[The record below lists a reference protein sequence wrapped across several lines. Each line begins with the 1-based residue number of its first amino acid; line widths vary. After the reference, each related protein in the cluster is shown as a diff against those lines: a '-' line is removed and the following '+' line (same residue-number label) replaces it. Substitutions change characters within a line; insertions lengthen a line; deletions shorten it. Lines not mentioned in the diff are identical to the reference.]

1 MGFERAN
8 VLNLAKAKWNY
19 LVLIIVIIAFPIVVK
34 TYFVTRV
41 AIVVAIFAINI
52 TGITLLT
59 RYAGV
64 VSLGHSAFFAL
75 GAYGSAILTVKYNVN
90 PWLAMAIAACVTVLV
105 AYIFGVPFLK
115 LRLAYLAMAT
125 LGLGEVFYLLA
136 KDLTDITGGMS
147 GIIGIP
153 YLRFGPIELKEDW
166 QIFYL
171 FMFFVLVFVFLT
183 DNIGKTKLGRA
194 YHAIRTNETAAQA
207 MGINVQKELGKLFC
221 FTALISSLSG
231 SMLAHFITFIS
242 PQSFTLF
249 FSFTVL
255 IIVIIGGANV
265 WGGLITAVVLIGLSE
280 FFRGLQDVSLGLY
293 GLVLV
298 VSLFVLPEGMAGLFQ
313 TLAKRS
319 RPAYRGIREP
329 SGPHNPGIFQKE
341 AGKSTLHDKKVMELN
356 HISMKFG
363 GTQALSDVSLSI
375 HRNQIVGIIGPN
387 GAGKTTLLN
396 VINGFLTPLQGTVIL
411 KGEDVTKT
419 PPYEMAGKRMGRTF
433 QLLNL
438 FKGMTVIEN
447 VMVGCHLK
455 GRCGIFM
462 GGLNIGR
469 SRREEETIHHAAMKS
484 IDFLGLGNKA
494 YDLVENLSY
503 GEQKLVELARAL
515 AMEPDLLLL
524 DEPAAGLNSAETESL
539 SDILRR
545 IRSQGITIVLVE
557 HNMPLVMSISDS
569 VFVLDFGHGI
579 AFGTPE
585 EVSKNDEVI
594 RAYLGQGS
602 NHA

>member
-1 MGFERAN
+1 MPLKQNNIINF
-8 VLNLAKAKWNY
+8 LNARWNY
-19 LVLIIVIIAFPIVVK
+19 IVLIIVIIAFPIVVK
-34 TYFVTRV
+34 TFFVNRV
-41 AIVVAIFAINI
+41 AIVVAIFIMNV
-52 TGITLLT
+52 TGMTLLT

-75 GAYGSAILTVKYNVN
+75 GAYGSAILTVKFNLN

-105 AYIFGVPFLK
+105 AYVFGLPFLK

-153 YLRFGPIELKEDW
+153 YLKLGPIELREDW

-183 DNIGKTKLGRA
+183 ENIGKTRLGRA

-207 MGINVQKELGKLFC
+207 MGIDVQKELGKLFC
-221 FTALISSLSG
+221 FTALISSISG
-231 SMLAHFITFIS
+231 SMLSHFITFIS
-242 PQSFTLF
+242 PQSFTLH

-280 FFRGLQDVSLGLY
+280 FFRGLQDISLGLY
-293 GLVLV
+293 GFVLIL
-298 VSLFVLPEGMAGLFQ
+298 SLFIFPEGIAGLFRNF
-313 TLAKRS
+313 TKKRNVAEKRIIEPFR
-319 RPAYRGIREP
+319 RPNPDNFQKKPEHLN
-329 SGPHNPGIFQKE
+329 PHNEKI
-341 AGKSTLHDKKVMELN
+341 LDLN

-363 GTQALSDVSLSI
+363 GTQALLNVSLSI
-375 HRNQIVGIIGPN
+375 HQNQIVGIIGPN

-396 VINGFLTPLQGTVIL
+396 IINGFLTPLEGRVL
-411 KGEDVTKT
+411 FKGKDVTET
-419 PPYEMAGKRMGRTF
+419 PPYEMAGQSMGRTF

-455 GRCGIFM
+455 GRTGIFM
-462 GGLNIGR
+462 GGLNMGR
-469 SRREEETIHHAAMKS
+469 ARQDEQVIHEAAMQS
-484 IDFLGLGNKA
+484 LDFLGMVHRA

-503 GEQKLVELARAL
+503 GEQKFVELARAL
-515 AMEPDLLLL
+515 AMEPELLLL
-524 DEPAAGLNSAETESL
+524 DEPAAGLNSAETENL
-539 SDILRR
+539 SDVLRR
-545 IRSQGITIVLVE
+545 IRDRRITLVLVE
-557 HNMPLVMSISDS
+557 HNMPLVMGISDS
-569 VFVLDFGHGI
+569 VFVLNFGRGI
-579 AFGTPE
+579 ALGTPE
-585 EVSKNDEVI
+585 EVSRNDEVI
-594 RAYLGQGS
+594 RAYLGRDS

>member
-1 MGFERAN
+1 MGLKPENIFD
-8 VLNLAKAKWNY
+8 LIKGKWNY
-19 LVLIIVIIAFPIVVK
+19 ILLIIVIIAFPIVVK
-34 TYFVTRV
+34 TFFVTRV
-41 AIVVAIFAINI
+41 AIVVAIFTLNI
-52 TGITLLT
+52 TGLTLLT

-75 GAYGSAILTVKYNVN
+75 GAYGSAIMTVKFNLN
-90 PWLAMAIAACVTVLV
+90 PWLAMAVAACFTVLV

-136 KDLTDITGGMS
+136 KDLTNITGGMS

-153 YLRFGPIELKEDW
+153 YLSLGPIELREDW

-171 FMFFVLVFVFLT
+171 FMFFVLVFVLLT
-183 DNIGKTKLGRA
+183 DNIGKTRLGRA

-242 PQSFTLF
+242 PQSFTLY

-280 FFRGLQDVSLGLY
+280 LFRGLQDTSLGLY
-293 GLVLV
+293 GLVLIL
-298 VSLFVLPEGMAGLFQ
+298 SLFVFPEGLAGLFRNL
-313 TLAKRS
+313 TTRRHSAE
-319 RPAYRGIREP
+319 GMTVEP
-329 SGPHNPGIFQKE
+329 LKSFNPGPLEKNSV
-341 AGKSTLHDKKVMELN
+341 KSTAYDEKILELK
-356 HISMKFG
+356 HLSMKFG

-396 VINGFLTPLQGTVIL
+396 IINGFLVPLEGSVHL
-411 KGEDVTKT
+411 KGEDVTDT
-419 PPYEMAGKRMGRTF
+419 PPYEMAHRRMGRTF

-455 GRCGIFM
+455 GRSGIFM
-462 GGLNIGR
+462 GGLNVGR
-469 SRREEETIHHAAMKS
+469 PLHEEKVIHHAAMKS
-484 IDFLGLGNKA
+484 LDFLGMMNKA
-494 YDLVENLSY
+494 YDRVENLSY

-539 SDILRR
+539 SDVLRR
-545 IRSQGITIVLVE
+545 IRDQGITITLVE

-569 VFVLDFGHGI
+569 VFVLDFGCGI

-585 EVSKNDEVI
+585 DVSKNDAVI
-594 RAYLGQGS
+594 RAYLGQAAD
-602 NHA
+602 HA

>member
-1 MGFERAN
+1 
-8 VLNLAKAKWNY
+8 
-19 LVLIIVIIAFPIVVK
+19 
-34 TYFVTRV
+34 
-41 AIVVAIFAINI
+41 
-52 TGITLLT
+52 
-59 RYAGV
+59 
-64 VSLGHSAFFAL
+64 
-75 GAYGSAILTVKYNVN
+75 
-90 PWLAMAIAACVTVLV
+90 
-105 AYIFGVPFLK
+105 FLK

-153 YLRFGPIELKEDW
+153 YLHLGPVELREDW

-171 FMFFVLVFVFLT
+171 FMFFVLVFIFLT
-183 DNIGKTKLGRA
+183 DNIGKTRLGRA

-207 MGINVQKELGKLFC
+207 MGIHVQKELGKLFC
-221 FTALISSLSG
+221 FSALISSLSG

-242 PQSFTLF
+242 PQSFTLN

-265 WGGLITAVVLIGLSE
+265 WGGLITTVVLIGLSE

-293 GLVLV
+293 GLVLIL
-298 VSLFVLPEGMAGLFQ
+298 SLFIFPEGLAGFFRTHTKGTHTRGRVGTETSGSRNWGAFQ
-313 TLAKRS
+313 N
-319 RPAYRGIREP
+319 
-329 SGPHNPGIFQKE
+329 NPE
-341 AGKSTLHDKKVMELN
+341 KSTVHEGKLLELHN
-356 HISMKFG
+356 ISMRFG
-363 GTQALSDVSLSI
+363 GTQALFNVSLDI
-375 HRNQIVGIIGPN
+375 HRDQIVGIIGPN

-396 VINGFLTPLQGTVIL
+396 IINGFLTPQEGLVIL
-411 KGEDVTKT
+411 KGEDMTET
-419 PPYEMAGKRMGRTF
+419 PPYKMAAQRMGRTF

-438 FKGMTVIEN
+438 FRGMTVIEN

-455 GRCGIFM
+455 GRSGIFM
-462 GGLNIGR
+462 GGLNMGR
-469 SRREEETIHHAAMKS
+469 SRHEEKVIHGAAMQS
-484 IDFLGLGNKA
+484 LDFLGLVNKA

-515 AMEPDLLLL
+515 AMEPALLLL
-524 DEPAAGLNSAETESL
+524 DEPAAGLNSAETEDL

-545 IRSQGITIVLVE
+545 IRGQGITIVLVE
-557 HNMPLVMSISDS
+557 HNMPLVMTVSDS
-569 VFVLDFGHGI
+569 VFVLDFGRGI
-579 AFGTPE
+579 ASGTPE

-594 RAYLGQGS
+594 RAYLGQGT

>member
-1 MGFERAN
+1 MGLKPEN
-8 VLNLAKAKWNY
+8 ISELIKDKWNY
-19 LVLIIVIIAFPIVVK
+19 IVLIIVIIAFPIIVK
-34 TYFVTRV
+34 TFFVTRV
-41 AIVVAIFAINI
+41 AIVVAIFTINI
-52 TGITLLT
+52 TGLTLLT

-75 GAYGSAILTVKYNVN
+75 GAYGSAIMTVKFNLN

-105 AYIFGVPFLK
+105 AYLFGVPFLK

-153 YLRFGPIELKEDW
+153 YLSLGPIELREDW

-183 DNIGKTKLGRA
+183 DNIGKTRLGRA
-194 YHAIRTNETAAQA
+194 YHAIRTNETAAKA

-280 FFRGLQDVSLGLY
+280 LFRGMQDVSLGLY
-293 GLVLV
+293 GLVLIL
-298 VSLFVLPEGMAGLFQ
+298 SLFVFPEGLAGLFRNP
-313 TLAKRS
+313 TKR
-319 RPAYRGIREP
+319 RPSADNMITEP
-329 SGPHNPGIFQKE
+329 FKSHNPGPLEK
-341 AGKSTLHDKKVMELN
+341 KSAKTTGQNEKILELN
-356 HISMKFG
+356 HLSIKFG
-363 GTQALSDVSLSI
+363 GTQALLDVSLSI
-375 HRNQIVGIIGPN
+375 QRNQIVGIIGPN

-396 VINGFLTPLQGTVIL
+396 IINGFLVPLEGTVHL
-411 KGEDVTKT
+411 KGEDVTET
-419 PPYEMAGKRMGRTF
+419 PPFEMADRRMGRTF

-455 GRCGIFM
+455 GRSGIFM

-469 SRREEETIHHAAMKS
+469 SRHEEQVIHHAAMKS
-484 IDFLGLGNKA
+484 LYFLRMMNKA
-494 YDLVENLSY
+494 YDRVENLSY

-524 DEPAAGLNSAETESL
+524 DEPAAGLNSAETENL
-539 SDILRR
+539 SDLLLR
-545 IRSQGITIVLVE
+545 IRDRGITIALVE

-569 VFVLDFGHGI
+569 VFVLDFGRGI
-579 AFGTPE
+579 AFGSPE
-585 EVSKNDEVI
+585 DVSKNDEVI
-594 RAYLGQGS
+594 RAYLGQEAD
-602 NHA
+602 HA